1 MAIFSP
7 KPTRSR
13 RKPGVTERARTLRQ
27 ADNEAEAAMWNV
39 LKAKRL
45 GGHKFVRQFPI
56 GPYYADFVCRSKRL
70 VVEIDGS
77 QHVDSTYDRSRDK
90 YMSDS
95 GYSVL
100 RFWSVDVLKKSSA
113 VGDTII
119 IALEGRLTSDIAA
132 SDLRFTRAM
141 AKEIES

>member
-1 MAIFSP
+1 
-7 KPTRSR
+7 
-13 RKPGVTERARTLRQ
+13 
-27 ADNEAEAAMWNV
+27 MWNV
-39 LKAKRL
+39 LNAKQL

-56 GPYYADFVCRSKRL
+56 GPYYGDFVCRSKRL

-77 QHVDSTYDRSRDK
+77 QHVDSTYDRSRDR
-90 YMSDS
+90 YMNDS

-100 RFWSVDVLKKSSA
+100 RFWSADVLEKSSG

-119 IALEGRLTSDIAA
+119 SALEGRLTSDIVV
-132 SDLRFTRAM
+132 SDLRFALAK

>member
-1 MAIFSP
+1 
-7 KPTRSR
+7 
-13 RKPGVTERARTLRQ
+13 
-27 ADNEAEAAMWNV
+27 MWNV

-45 GGHKFVRQFPI
+45 GGYKFVRQFPL

-77 QHVDSTYDRSRDK
+77 QHVDSAYDRSRDK

-119 IALEGRLTSDIAA
+119 IALEGRFTSDIAA
-132 SDLRFTRAM
+132 SDLRFTPAI